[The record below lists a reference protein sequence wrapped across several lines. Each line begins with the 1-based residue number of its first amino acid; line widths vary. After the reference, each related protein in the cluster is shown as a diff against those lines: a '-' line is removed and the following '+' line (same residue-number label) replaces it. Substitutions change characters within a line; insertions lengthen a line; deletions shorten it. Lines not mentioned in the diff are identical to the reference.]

1 MEWYDVGCKRYLA
14 ALRSVN
20 AGSSAYGMAA
30 RLCERHLGALRSVNA
45 HKRPKTFTMTPPP
58 SDDGEAW
65 RHFDRQRK
73 RFFHGRSNRQHRR
86 PLQKYRAMFRNP
98 DAEGALRAQDDASY
112 RESFIAENVPFIRAA
127 AAKAVHHFVTEHDDE
142 WSVAMISFNEAIDR
156 YIPDRGDFA
165 AFAKV
170 VISRR
175 LTDELRR
182 EYRHRNE
189 IPVEPEILAGADLR
203 QDAAGDDP
211 QYGQAGQAAK
221 AAMAREAQ
229 QAGEE
234 SARSAA
240 EEIQEVQKI
249 LQEYGFS
256 FFDLADA
263 SPRAAKTK
271 TECAKAVG
279 ALLCSEELFLEMQRK
294 KTLPMKAL
302 SRTSGVNR
310 KILERHR
317 RYIIAAAVILNGE
330 YPLLAAYMDYIRKAM
345 KT

>member
-1 MEWYDVGCKRYLA
+1 MAGAAGNKGGRYK
-14 ALRSVN
+14 
-20 AGSSAYGMAA
+20 Y
-30 RLCERHLGALRSVNA
+30 
-45 HKRPKTFTMTPPP
+45 
-58 SDDGEAW
+58 
-65 RHFDRQRK
+65 
-73 RFFHGRSNRQHRR
+73 
-86 PLQKYRAMFRNP
+86 KYRVMFRNP

-127 AAKAVHHFVTEHDDE
+127 AAKTVHHFVTEQDDE
-142 WSVAMISFNEAIDR
+142 WSIAMISFNEAIDR
-156 YIPDRGDFA
+156 YIPERGDFA

-203 QDAAGDDP
+203 QDGAGDDL
-211 QYGQAGQAAK
+211 QYGQTVQAVKAG
-221 AAMAREAQ
+221 MVRDAQ
-229 QAGEE
+229 QADEKN
-234 SARSAA
+234 ALSAA
-240 EEIQEVQKI
+240 DEIQEIQKI

-271 TECAKAVG
+271 AECAKAVG
-279 ALLCSEELFLEMQRK
+279 ALLCSEELLREMQRK

-302 SRTSGVNR
+302 SRASGVNR
-310 KILERHR
+310 KALERHR